1 MVFGR
6 ARVLGGHT
14 GGAERKQA
22 GKRDRRR
29 KGGSEVGGGSGQC
42 RKRPGVLAAAGS
54 LALQQHHLSLRAELY
69 NVE

>member
-1 MVFGR
+1 MEQKENKRERG
-6 ARVLGGHT
+6 T
-14 GGAERKQA
+14 GGGR
-22 GKRDRRR
+22 G
-29 KGGSEVGGGSGQC
+29 VLGGSGQC